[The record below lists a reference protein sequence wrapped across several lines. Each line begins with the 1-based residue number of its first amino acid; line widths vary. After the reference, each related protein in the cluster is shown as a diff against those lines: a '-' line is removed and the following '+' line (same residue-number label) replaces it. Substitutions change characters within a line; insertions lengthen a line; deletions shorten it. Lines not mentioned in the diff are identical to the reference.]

1 MIDLSSLS
9 PAPGSTHSRKRV
21 GRGTSSGTGKTAGR
35 GQKGQKARSGGSP
48 RVGFEG
54 GQMPLNRRLP
64 KRGFKNI
71 FAKNIAVVN
80 VGDLNRFDGSNPVD
94 IVALRQVGLVRGQA
108 DGVKVL
114 GNGDVNVKLN
124 IIVDAVSASA
134 REKIEKA
141 GGSIEVCGG

>member
-1 MIDLSSLS
+1 MS
-9 PAPGSTHSRKRV
+9 
-21 GRGTSSGTGKTAGR
+21 
-35 GQKGQKARSGGSP
+35 
-48 RVGFEG
+48 
-54 GQMPLNRRLP
+54 RRLP

-71 FAKNIAVVN
+71 FAKNYAIVN

-94 IVALRQVGLVRGQA
+94 IVALRLAGLVRGQA
-108 DGVKVL
+108 DGVRIL

-124 IIVDAVSASA
+124 VIGDAVSASA

>member
-1 MIDLSSLS
+1 MIDLSNLS
-9 PAPGSTHSRKRV
+9 PAPGSTHREKRV
-21 GRGTSSGTGKTAGR
+21 GRGTSSGKGKTAGR

-54 GQMPLNRRLP
+54 GQMPLSRRLP

-80 VGDLNRFDGSNPVD
+80 VEELNRFDGSIPVD
-94 IVALRQVGLVRGQA
+94 IVSLRAEGLVRGQV
-108 DGVKVL
+108 DGVKIL
-114 GNGDVNVKLN
+114 GDGDVNVKLN
-124 IIVDAVSASA
+124 VIVDAVSKTA

>member
-1 MIDLSSLS
+1 MINLSNLS
-9 PAPGSTHSRKRV
+9 PAPGSTHSRKRL
-21 GRGTSSGTGKTAGR
+21 GRGTSSGQGKTAGK
-35 GQKGQKARSGGSP
+35 GQKGQNSRAGGGV

-54 GQMPLNRRLP
+54 GQMPLSRRLP

-71 FAKNIAVVN
+71 FAKNFAVVN
-80 VGDLNRFDGSNPVD
+80 VSDLDVFEVNSVVD
-94 IVALRQVGLVRGQA
+94 IVALRDKRLVRGNV

-114 GNGDVNVKLN
+114 GNGEISKSLKV
-124 IIVDAVSASA
+124 IVDAVSASA

>member
-21 GRGTSSGTGKTAGR
+21 GRGPSSGNGKTAGR
-35 GQKGQKARSGGSP
+35 GQKGQKSRAGGSP

-54 GQMPLNRRLP
+54 GQMPLSRRLP

-80 VGDLNRFDGSNPVD
+80 VKDLNLFDGSNPVD
-94 IVALRQVGLVRGQA
+94 VVALRLAGLVRGQV
-108 DGVKVL
+108 DGVKIL

-124 IIVDAVSASA
+124 VIVDAVSASA

-141 GGSIEVCGG
+141 GGSVEVCSG

>member
-21 GRGTSSGTGKTAGR
+21 GRGTSSGNGKTAGR
-35 GQKGQKARSGGSP
+35 GQKGQKARAGGSP

-54 GQMPLNRRLP
+54 GQMPLSRRLP
-64 KRGFKNI
+64 KRGFKNV

-80 VGDLNRFDGSNPVD
+80 VRDLNRFDGSNPVD
-94 IVALRQVGLVRGQA
+94 IVALRLAGLVRGQA
-108 DGVKVL
+108 DGVKIL
-114 GNGDVNVKLN
+114 GNGEVNVKLN
-124 IIVDAVSASA
+124 VIVDAVSASA
-134 REKIEKA
+134 RDKIEKA

>member
-1 MIDLSSLS
+1 MYTLSNLS
-9 PAPGSTHSRKRV
+9 PAEGSTHRRKRV
-21 GRGTSSGTGKTAGR
+21 GRGPSSGHGKTAGR

-54 GQMPLNRRLP
+54 GQMPLSRRLP

-71 FAKNIAVVN
+71 FAKNIAIVN
-80 VGDLNRFDGSNPVD
+80 VEDLNRFDGTVAVD
-94 IVALRQVGLVRGQA
+94 VVALREAGLVRGQF
-108 DGVKVL
+108 DGVKIL
-114 GNGDVNVKLN
+114 GNGELNVKLN
-124 IIVDAVSASA
+124 VFADAVSASA

>member
-1 MIDLSSLS
+1 MLDLSSLS

-21 GRGTSSGTGKTAGR
+21 GRGTSSGNGKTAGR

-54 GQMPLNRRLP
+54 GQMPLSRRLP

-71 FAKNIAVVN
+71 FAKNYAIVN
-80 VGDLNRFDGSNPVD
+80 VADLDRFDGSAPVD
-94 IVALRQVGLVRGQA
+94 IVALRLAGLVRGQA
-108 DGVKVL
+108 DGVKIL
-114 GNGDVNVKLN
+114 GDGEISVKLN
-124 IIVDAVSASA
+124 VIVDAVSASA

>member
-35 GQKGQKARSGGSP
+35 GQKGQKSRSGGSP

-54 GQMPLNRRLP
+54 GQMPLSRRLP

-80 VGDLNRFDGSNPVD
+80 VKDLNRFDGSNPVD
-94 IVALRQVGLVRGQA
+94 IVALRLAGLVRGQA
-108 DGVKVL
+108 DGVKIL

-124 IIVDAVSASA
+124 VIVDAVSASA
-134 REKIEKA
+134 RDKIEKA

>member
-1 MIDLSSLS
+1 MIDLSNLS

-21 GRGTSSGTGKTAGR
+21 DRGPSSGNGKTAGR
-35 GQKGQKARSGGSP
+35 GQKGQKSRSGGSP

-54 GQMPLNRRLP
+54 GQMPLSRRLP

-80 VGDLNRFDGSNPVD
+80 VEDLNKFDGTVAVD
-94 IVALRQVGLVRGQA
+94 IVALREAGLVKGRV
-108 DGVKVL
+108 DGVKIL
-114 GNGDVNVKLN
+114 GCGDVNVKLN
-124 IIVDAVSASA
+124 VIVDAVSASA

-141 GGSIEVCGG
+141 GGSVEVCGV

>member
-54 GQMPLNRRLP
+54 GQMPLSRRLP

-71 FAKNIAVVN
+71 FAKNLAVVN
-80 VGDLNRFDGSNPVD
+80 VKDLNRFDGSDPVD
-94 IVALRQVGLVRGQA
+94 IVALRLAGLVRGQV
-108 DGVKVL
+108 DGVKIL

-124 IIVDAVSASA
+124 VIVDAVSASA

-141 GGSIEVCGG
+141 GGNIEVCGG